1 MTEIDILNTRSELEK
16 LIHNL
21 TNSYTEL
28 QRNHFE
34 ENQKLNKEILK
45 LTNNNKQLLDE
56 VEEKVKDNIDLS
68 KKCHEYEQMINS
80 QNEKIEILEQEED
93 NSKKVSILKKQAD
106 EIERLENY
114 VKILESQKEKNIKLN
129 VEEDNPKKR
138 KIEDIQEKVKQEEK
152 SEEIVKKMYESREEE
167 IIVWKL
173 YLKNSYYLDQEK
185 LVIARQAYAD
195 HLNTNLDSVT
205 DEIVANTSIGINGW
219 YEEGIKIKKPKLIL
233 EGLDKDVLKDISED
247 IIEDVNKMS
256 IDDKPDELIN
266 SIKFIKLNEDKFLQ
280 LIDNDESLMNTIKD
294 QVQID
299 SIEDNLEKVYEYLE
313 TDKSLNNTISDMIKN
328 KEHYVYKNFKP
339 DFKLETGELVY
350 TIKTETD
357 DIKVYNIENNKYIGE
372 KIDEYLESDGQAKVK
387 CLSYNS
393 ENKENIIVFTDGA
406 CINNGKPDAKAGLGV
421 YFGEND
427 KRNVSKRITGKQTN
441 NTAEL
446 SGVIEVFTIL
456 KDEITEGK
464 QIKIYTDSS
473 YVIKC
478 CGNYGEKCEKKEWKN
493 KKGYIPNHEL
503 VKSIYELFKQNK
515 CVTIEHIKAHTG
527 KQDYLSKGNEGAD
540 LLANKSV
547 EDTFTEEDSE
557 ETDEK
562 KEESEEEKEEEK
574 EEDEEVKEKEED
586 EEEKEEEQF
595 KIKDTSGVICEE
607 LKHPKKY
614 GYTQEDIDKAT
625 KENEEDDRS
634 MEVEEKIEE
643 KEEEKEEE
651 KIEEKE
657 EEKIEEKEKEK
668 EEEKEDKDSSD
679 ESDDEDGIDMTKIK
693 SFQYKKVK
701 YFKIKDQE
709 PPFIYE
715 NNDGIIG
722 KKIGKIVSVGSK
734 KKVEFF

>member
-56 VEEKVKDNIDLS
+56 IEEKIKDNIDLS

-138 KIEDIQEKVKQEEK
+138 KIEEIQEKVKQEEK
-152 SEEIVKKMYESREEE
+152 SEQIVKEMYESKEEE

-173 YLKNSYYLDQEK
+173 YLKNSYYLDPEK
-185 LVIARQAYAD
+185 LVISRQAYAD

-219 YEEGIKIKKPKLIL
+219 YEEGIKTKKPKLIL
-233 EGLDKDVLKDISED
+233 EGLDDKDIQKDISED

-256 IDDKPDELIN
+256 IDDKPNELIN

-280 LIDNDESLMNTIKD
+280 LIDNDKSLINTIKD

-299 SIEDNLEKVYEYLE
+299 SIVDNLEKVYEYLE
-313 TDKSLNNTISDMIKN
+313 TDESLNNTISDMIKN
-328 KEHYVYKNFKP
+328 KENYVSKNFKP

-372 KIDEYLESDGQAKVK
+372 KIDEYLESDGHAKVK
-387 CLSYNS
+387 CLPYNS

-456 KDEITEGK
+456 KDEIK
-464 QIKIYTDSS
+464 NNNNIKIYTDSS

-493 KKGYIPNHEL
+493 KNGYIPNYEL

-540 LLANKSV
+540 LLANKSI

-562 KEESEEEKEEEK
+562 KDEEEEEEEDEEEK
-574 EEDEEVKEKEED
+574 EEDEEEEKE
-586 EEEKEEEQF
+586 EEEKEEEE
-595 KIKDTSGVICEE
+595 K
-607 LKHPKKY
+607 
-614 GYTQEDIDKAT
+614 
-625 KENEEDDRS
+625 EEDDRS
-634 MEVEEKIEE
+634 MEVEEK
-643 KEEEKEEE
+643 KEE
-651 KIEEKE
+651 
-657 EEKIEEKEKEK
+657 
-668 EEEKEDKDSSD
+668 KDSSD

-701 YFKIKDQE
+701 YFKIKDQV